1 MLLILLKMLKWLSE
15 IKLRKLHLKTNL
27 IILSFGEYIVSN
39 FGLIWVDQIIA
50 IEELSIWI

>member
-39 FGLIWVDQIIA
+39 FGLNWVDQIIA